1 MTATKIPI
9 NIRPAMILSNRETLY
24 CLTTN
29 VGYGMVPSR
38 AISSR
43 IRTITTRKTTKY
55 QFFRKFHLGNAFIE
69 HYKRFHKKTFEKMK
83 KEVFEQCR

>member
-9 NIRPAMILSNRETLY
+9 NIRPAMILPNKETLY

-29 VGYGMVPSR
+29 VGYGIVPSR

-43 IRTITTRKTTKY
+43 IRATTTRKTTRY
-55 QFFRKFHLGNAFIE
+55 QFFRKFHLGSAFVELDKI
-69 HYKRFHKKTFEKMK
+69 FHKETFEKMK